1 MTAQP
6 GTSGSTGPVT
16 PPAATPPGRPDDRS
30 PRGADTGG
38 SRRSAGSSALREG
51 RAAWILAIPFCLLF
65 LAFTAWPVVQSLFMS
80 ITDTKARDLRHPF
93 SVNVIGL
100 DNFTKALSD
109 PTFRKAAGNTAY
121 FVLVGMP
128 LTLVV
133 ALAAAVAL
141 DKGITRF
148 RAVFRLG
155 FYMPVITSIVAVAVV
170 WRFLLQD
177 PGGLINTVLGWV
189 GITGPNWLGDPNWSM
204 PSLILMAAWR
214 NFGTA
219 MIIFLAGLQAV
230 PGELHEA
237 AAIDGAG
244 AWQRFRHVTLPL
256 LRPTLLFVMVT
267 TSIGYLQ
274 VFEEP
279 FVMTNGGPVDST
291 LTTSM
296 LIYEQGFRF
305 FNLGYAS
312 AIAYILFVI
321 IAILAVIQF
330 RWLRPQT

>member
-1 MTAQP
+1 
-6 GTSGSTGPVT
+6 
-16 PPAATPPGRPDDRS
+16 
-30 PRGADTGG
+30 
-38 SRRSAGSSALREG
+38 
-51 RAAWILAIPFCLLF
+51 
-65 LAFTAWPVVQSLFMS
+65 
-80 ITDTKARDLRHPF
+80 
-93 SVNVIGL
+93 
-100 DNFTKALSD
+100 
-109 PTFRKAAGNTAY
+109 
-121 FVLVGMP
+121 MP

-177 PGGLINTVLGWV
+177 PGGLINTALGWV

-204 PSLILMAAWR
+204 PSLILMASWR

-230 PGELHEA
+230 PAELHEA

-244 AWQRFRHVTLPL
+244 AWKRFRYVTMPL

-267 TSIGYLQ
+267 TAIGYLQ
-274 VFEEP
+274 FFEEP
-279 FVMTNGGPVDST
+279 FVMTKGGPLNST
-291 LTTSM
+291 ISLSM
-296 LIYEQGFRF
+296 YTYQQFGFG
-305 FNLGYAS
+305 NYGYAS
-312 AIAYILFVI
+312 AMSYLIFVV
-321 IAILAVIQF
+321 IAIVTALQF
-330 RWLRPQT
+330 RLLRERT